1 MSKSL
6 NDNKGICEE
15 DQFQMFFKKNVTLL
29 RNFLY
34 YKFGN
39 LDEVDDIVQDAF
51 IKLWDNCSKVT
62 DITAKGYLYR
72 IAINMSKSILRH
84 KNIKL
89 KHQSDV
95 INIKKDSTNES
106 PEFLLLEKE
115 FMKKLENAISSLPD
129 RQREVYLLNRIEQKT
144 YKEIAELSGV
154 SVKAIEKL
162 MHKALIKLRKE
173 IENIR

>member
-1 MSKSL
+1 MEDPSL
-6 NDNKGICEE
+6 ENENICKES
-15 DQFQMFFKKNVTLL
+15 DFKAFFKSHAGLL

-34 YKFGN
+34 YKYGS
-39 LDEVDDIVQDAF
+39 LDDIEDIVQDAF

-62 DITAKGYLYR
+62 SASAKSYLFR
-72 IAINMSKSILRH
+72 IAINMSTSILRH
-84 KNIKL
+84 NSVKL
-89 KHQSDV
+89 KYKNDV
-95 INIKKDSTNES
+95 VSINQDRTNES
-106 PEFLLLEKE
+106 PEFVLMEKE
-115 FMKKLENAISSLPD
+115 FKEKLERAISSLPD

-144 YKEIAELSGV
+144 YREIAEMSGV